1 MASDNWQYSSQ
12 WTSPNPL
19 HWQLT
24 SGHWQLTSGN
34 NEHHQIKTLKSGP
47 KIKKMLLLVF
57 TFRCLT
63 TGNIQRKMTLWQLTT
78 GSFSQNEQHQQQ
90 IYSMNFLHFTFGIWQ
105 LATFITMNITKV
117 TKPFALATDIWPLA
131 TDISGNN
138 EHRQIKTLKSG
149 PKIKKCCLLLVSFT
163 FRCLTTGN
171 MQRKMTLCAETDNW
185 QF

>member
-1 MASDNWQYSSQ
+1 MNFLHFTFGIWQLAIFI
-12 WTSPNPL
+12 TMNITKPFR
-19 HWQLT
+19 QLT

-34 NEHHQIKTLKSGP
+34 NEHHQIKTFKSGP

-90 IYSMNFLHFTFGIWQ
+90 IYSMNFLHFTFGICQ
-105 LATFITMNITKV
+105 LATFITMNI

-131 TDISGNN
+131 TDIWPLA
-138 EHRQIKTLKSG
+138 ID
-149 PKIKKCCLLLVSFT
+149 I
-163 FRCLTTGN
+163 
-171 MQRKMTLCAETDNW
+171 W
-185 QF
+185 Q